1 MNGSMTIIRNISYKT
16 VSKAELGLTQGHIT
30 HIGYAQNF
38 FDLWKKR
45 LNIDTKLTIFF
56 DKIKKTE
63 IVNSF
68 INDPITNPD
77 GSLRSPKFRSGSD
90 DKIASLRDSIVYYYK
105 INMMNSIG
113 TPILILFDIPNSKYR
128 IEAFLIS
135 TEHDFFKDLFAKLSF
150 RLTNRN
156 NRGEIY
162 SRLINNSNDFQDF
175 KILSKFFYQI
185 KTNKKIYEKF
195 ENDETIKNED
205 KLISDQRNR
214 TTVRTRI
221 GQQNFRINVLSAYS
235 NKCCISESDL
245 IESIEANHIEPYRGQ
260 QSNNVQNGI
269 PLRADIHRLWTQGL
283 LGINNDYKVV
293 LHDKAKNSETYNS
306 FDGIRIK
313 LPINPNY
320 HPNKRALQNWCNINN
335 LI

>member
-1 MNGSMTIIRNISYKT
+1 
-16 VSKAELGLTQGHIT
+16 
-30 HIGYAQNF
+30 
-38 FDLWKKR
+38 
-45 LNIDTKLTIFF
+45 
-56 DKIKKTE
+56 
-63 IVNSF
+63 
-68 INDPITNPD
+68 
-77 GSLRSPKFRSGSD
+77 
-90 DKIASLRDSIVYYYK
+90 
-105 INMMNSIG
+105 MMNSIG

>member
-1 MNGSMTIIRNISYKT
+1 MTIIKNISYKT

-38 FDLWKKR
+38 FDQWMKR
-45 LNIDTKLTIFF
+45 LNIEAKLTIFY
-56 DKIKKTE
+56 DKNKKTE
-63 IVNSF
+63 IINSF

-113 TPILILFDIPNSKYR
+113 TPILILFDITNSKYK

-135 TEHDFFKDLFAKLSF
+135 TEHNFFRDLFTKLSF

-162 SRLINNSNDFQDF
+162 SRLINNSNGFQDF

-185 KTNKKIYEKF
+185 KSNKMIYEKF

-205 KLISDQRNR
+205 KLINNQRN
-214 TTVRTRI
+214 TTNVRARI

-235 NKCCISESDL
+235 NKCCVSESDL
-245 IESIEANHIEPYRGQ
+245 IESIEANHIDPYRGQ
-260 QSNNVQNGI
+260 QSNSVQNGI
-269 PLRADIHRLWTQGL
+269 PLRADIHKLWTQGL
-283 LGINNDYKVV
+283 LGINNNYRVV
-293 LHDKAKNSETYNS
+293 LHDKAKNSETYNL
-306 FDGIRIK
+306 FDGVRIK

-335 LI
+335 LT